1 MKKLY
6 RSRRQR
12 ILGGVAGGLGEYFG
26 VDPVIIRLIWLVLI
40 LFGGVGFLGYLIA
53 WIIIPVEEKVVT
65 ESSSETAPSENVPRR
80 RYGSQVFFGIVLVV
94 LGIVLL
100 LHQNWD
106 LWWTIKTFMRSF
118 VRYIIPTLLILL
130 GIYLM
135 IENKTGKKGE

>member
-53 WIIIPVEEKVVT
+53 WIIIPIEEKVVT
-65 ESSSETAPSENVPRR
+65 ESSETAPSENVPRR
-80 RYGSQVFFGIVLVV
+80 RYGSQVFFGIVLVI

-106 LWWTIKTFMRSF
+106 LWWTIKIFMRSF

-135 IENKTGKKGE
+135 IEKKTGKKGE